1 MGDFPEEEGKRKK
14 VETEQGSTWFRLVA
28 IVFQMLQIKIMTN
41 VGSMK
46 RPKYLPEWS
55 G

>member
-1 MGDFPEEEGKRKK
+1 M
-14 VETEQGSTWFRLVA
+14 
-28 IVFQMLQIKIMTN
+28 VFQMLQIEVMTN

-46 RPKYLPEWS
+46 RLKYLPEWS

>member
-1 MGDFPEEEGKRKK
+1 MGDFPGEEEKGKRKK

-28 IVFQMLQIKIMTN
+28 MVFQMLQIEIMTN

-46 RPKYLPEWS
+46 KLKCLPE
-55 G
+55 